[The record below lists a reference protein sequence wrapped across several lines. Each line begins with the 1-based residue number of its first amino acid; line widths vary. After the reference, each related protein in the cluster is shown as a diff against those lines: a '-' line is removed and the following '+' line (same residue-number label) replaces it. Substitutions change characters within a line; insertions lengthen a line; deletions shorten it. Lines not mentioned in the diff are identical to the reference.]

1 MEKKM
6 TGRIGE
12 YRRMDWAVF
21 YMRLFT
27 GAMMLF
33 HNSGKIQNYNEIIG

>member
-6 TGRIGE
+6 TERIGE

-33 HNSGKIQNYNEIIG
+33 LSLIHI